1 MSPGQR
7 KAGKKIFNIRLSQV
21 EKEHLE
27 HVAEVYGLNMTDL
40 IKLAVK
46 KAAEQR
52 GIKSQQEEK
61 NGC

>member
-7 KAGKKIFNIRLSQV
+7 KPGKKIFNIWLSQA
-21 EKEHLE
+21 EKEQLE
-27 HVAEVYGLNMTDL
+27 RVAQAYGLDMTAL

-52 GIKSQQEEK
+52 GIQSKQELQ
-61 NGC
+61 NDG